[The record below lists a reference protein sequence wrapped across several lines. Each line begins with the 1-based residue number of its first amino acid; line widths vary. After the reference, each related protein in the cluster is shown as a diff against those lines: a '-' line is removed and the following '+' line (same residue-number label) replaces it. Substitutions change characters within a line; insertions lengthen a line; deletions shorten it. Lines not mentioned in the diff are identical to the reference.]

1 MLCLP
6 TDEKERQAKQKI
18 LSVIFWKNG
27 RFGISLHPTVPKTV
41 EVLPNLFYHIF
52 RGK

>member
-1 MLCLP
+1 M
-6 TDEKERQAKQKI
+6 ERQAKQKI